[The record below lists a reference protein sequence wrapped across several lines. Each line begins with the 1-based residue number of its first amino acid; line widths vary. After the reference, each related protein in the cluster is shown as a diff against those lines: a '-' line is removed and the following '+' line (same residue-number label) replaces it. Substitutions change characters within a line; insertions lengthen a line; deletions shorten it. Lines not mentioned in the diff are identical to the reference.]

1 MDADEREIFHF
12 LKAWGGDFTSSAEIA
27 RRATIKKRF
36 YEDPNWAKPVLMRM
50 EERGILQSD
59 AMGRYRIK
67 PLPRKDKN
75 KRWVA
80 PDIAKILH
88 ESGVQVE
95 GSDEGG
101 AVASDDYYDQL

>member
-1 MDADEREIFHF
+1 MDTDEREIFNF
-12 LKAWGGDFTSSAEIA
+12 LKAWGADYTSAAEIA
-27 RRATIKKRF
+27 RRAASKKRF
-36 YEDPNWAKPVLMRM
+36 YEEPDWAKPVLMRM

-59 AMGRYRIK
+59 IMGRYRIK

-80 PDIAKILH
+80 PDIAKILS

-95 GSDEGG
+95 GAEEGG
-101 AVASDDYYDQL
+101 VAPDDYYEEL